1 MARAKLEG
9 EALLRKKGGVGLL
22 TFDWRFL
29 MEEQGAWE
37 FDLPNPTE
45 ALFPFNPTQLE
56 GRERAKLVAVAVAW
70 GRLLV
75 G

>member
-1 MARAKLEG
+1 VARAKLEG

-45 ALFPFNPTQLE
+45 ALFPFDPTQ
-56 GRERAKLVAVAVAW
+56 
-70 GRLLV
+70 
-75 G
+75 